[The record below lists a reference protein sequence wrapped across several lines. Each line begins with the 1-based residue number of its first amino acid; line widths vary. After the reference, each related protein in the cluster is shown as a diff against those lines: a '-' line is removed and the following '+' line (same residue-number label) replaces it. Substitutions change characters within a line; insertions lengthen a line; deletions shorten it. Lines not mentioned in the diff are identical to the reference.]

1 MHLRDAHY
9 NDAAKYGFGIDYVYT
24 HDNPDF
30 KQQFLP
36 DELVG
41 KKYFKNFQ
49 KNYGNISPQQ
59 MVQNLLN
66 QGKMTQAQFNEY
78 RNMANRITGMN
89 M

>member
-1 MHLRDAHY
+1 MLEQLT
-9 NDAAKYGFGIDYVYT
+9 GLIQ
-24 HDNPDF
+24 NP
-30 KQQFLP
+30 QQFQRKF
-36 DELVG
+36 DE
-41 KKYFKNFQ
+41 FTQNFQ

-66 QGKMTQAQFNEY
+66 QGKMTQAQFNQY